1 MIDWDEP
8 IEDVLK
14 AVRKSKT
21 INFLQTTDL

>member
-14 AVRKSKT
+14 AVQKSKT